1 MAKKRIIPKLQLMKS
16 NFENDLISLVTTE
29 KFNKIVEVGDPTSQ
43 AKIYE
48 AQLADELILIDIGR
62 YKGRQNHGFLID
74 ILRMVSKEVFLP
86 LTIGG
91 GVNSIE
97 DIRTLLNNGADKVS
111 INSSIVQNPQL
122 LTDAVNAYGSST
134 IVVSIDYKPDKNG
147 VNSIYTEGG
156 LNKKSICPIDWS
168 KEVENLGAGELLLTN
183 IDHDGS
189 SKGLDINTLKI
200 ICENSKIPVI
210 ISGGCGNASH
220 FIQGFKECRADGIA
234 AGTFFSFQDQNPMQT
249 RGHIQNAGFNI
260 RTST

>member
-1 MAKKRIIPKLQLMKS
+1 MQS
-16 NFENDLISLVTTE
+16 NFDKDLISLVTTE
-29 KFNKIVEVGDPTSQ
+29 KFNKIIEVGDPVSQ

-62 YKGRQNHGFLID
+62 YKGMKKDGFLID
-74 ILRMVSKEVFLP
+74 VLRRVSKEVFLP

-91 GVNSIE
+91 GVNNLQ

-111 INSSIVQNPQL
+111 INSSIVKNPQFL
-122 LTDAVNAYGSST
+122 IDAVKAYGSST
-134 IVVSIDYKPDKNG
+134 IVASIDYMSDKKGRN
-147 VNSIYTEGG
+147 NIFIEGG
-156 LNKKSICPIDWS
+156 KNKQNICPIKWA

-183 IDHDGS
+183 IDYDGT
-189 SKGLDINTLKI
+189 SKGLDLETLKT
-200 ICENSKIPVI
+200 ICKNSKIPVV

-220 FIQGFKECRADGIA
+220 FISGFKECKADGVA